1 MEARQSSLLRSRS
14 RGVRKNAL
22 DPPPALLKLRVM
34 TELADALLPLLKAEL
49 SKEPTPR
56 LVFISGA
63 QGIGKSTALRSVLE
77 ALGPGVIG
85 LGIDDFYLPKAERAQ
100 LAAEVHPLFATRG
113 PPGTHDVPLL
123 METLSA
129 LKASRPGEELA
140 LPRFS
145 KRDDDSAEP
154 IILKVED
161 RPSLI
166 ILEGWLMGVAS
177 DPAAPFDAPLNS
189 IEAEDPSGAWRQY
202 QEEQLGAP
210 YARLWDM
217 ADSFIHLDAPGFE
230 TVLDWRLQQEAE
242 TLGKAPG
249 TLTEAETEWVE
260 RFILH
265 YQRLTERLLSGHRR
279 PGNVIKV
286 RRDRTVAS
294 ANEVRGK
301 TL

>member
-1 MEARQSSLLRSRS
+1 M
-14 RGVRKNAL
+14 RKNAL
-22 DPPPALLKLRVM
+22 DPRPALLKLRVM
-34 TELADALLPLLKAEL
+34 TELANALLPLLKAEL
-49 SKEPTPR
+49 SEGTAPR

-77 ALGPGVIG
+77 AIGPRAIG
-85 LGIDDFYLPKAERAQ
+85 LGIDDFYLPKAERAR

-129 LKASRPGEELA
+129 LKAARPGAEIP

-145 KRDDDSAEP
+145 KRDDDRAEP
-154 IILKVED
+154 VMLKLED

-166 ILEGWLMGVAS
+166 ILEGWLMGVAP
-177 DPAAPFDAPLNS
+177 DPSAPFDAPLNS

-202 QEEQLGAP
+202 QEEELGGP

-217 ADSFIHLDAPGFE
+217 ADSFIHLNAPSFE

-249 TLTEAETEWVE
+249 TLTEAEAEWVE

-265 YQRLTERLLSGHRR
+265 YQRLTERLLSGHRL
-279 PGNVIKV
+279 PGSVIKV
-286 RRDRTVAS
+286 RRDRTVA
-294 ANEVRGK
+294 
-301 TL
+301 

>member
-1 MEARQSSLLRSRS
+1 
-14 RGVRKNAL
+14 VRKNAL
-22 DPPPALLKLRVM
+22 DPRPALLKLCVM

-49 SKEPTPR
+49 SEGTAPR

-100 LAAEVHPLFATRG
+100 LAAEVHSLVATRG
-113 PPGTHDVPLL
+113 PPGTHDIPLL
-123 METLSA
+123 QKTLSA
-129 LKASRPGEELA
+129 LQTARPSEEIA

-145 KRDDDSAEP
+145 KRDDERAEP
-154 IILKVED
+154 VVLKLED

-166 ILEGWLMGVAS
+166 ILEGWLMGVAP
-177 DPAAPFDAPLNS
+177 DPSAPLDAPRNS

-202 QEEQLGAP
+202 QEEQIGGP

-217 ADSFIHLDAPGFE
+217 ADSFIHLDAPGFQ

-265 YQRLTERLLSGHRR
+265 YQRLTERLLSGHRW

>member
-1 MEARQSSLLRSRS
+1 M
-14 RGVRKNAL
+14 RKNAL
-22 DPPPALLKLRVM
+22 DPRPALLKLRVM

-49 SKEPTPR
+49 SDGTAPR

-77 ALGPGVIG
+77 ALGPRAIG
-85 LGIDDFYLPKAERAQ
+85 LGIDDFYLPKAERAR

-113 PPGTHDVPLL
+113 PPGTHDVLLL
-123 METLSA
+123 METLTA
-129 LKASRPGEELA
+129 LQTAQPGEEIR

-145 KRDDDSAEP
+145 KRDDDRAEP
-154 IILKVED
+154 TVLTMED
-161 RPSLI
+161 RPSLV
-166 ILEGWLMGVAS
+166 ILEGWLMG
-177 DPAAPFDAPLNS
+177 AAPDPSAPLDAPLNS

-202 QEEQLGAP
+202 QEEQLGGF

-286 RRDRTVAS
+286 RRDRTVPGAM
-294 ANEVRGK
+294 R
-301 TL
+301 